1 MKTLQITMFAATL
14 AATGLP
20 ALSQDM
26 PNATQ
31 AAQANVCRNLLGY
44 DEAAVDMVVVAPKG
58 PADIGL
64 TRLAG
69 PTDGPVQIRAFDM
82 GTCQPVAVKVWVQ
95 DQLGEIVEVQDSDM
109 ASFPA
114 ARFAEGVSYIRAER
128 ALERDLGFVVS
139 GAL

>member
-26 PNATQ
+26 PNATE

-44 DEAAVDMVVVAPKG
+44 DGAAVDMVVVAPKG
-58 PADIGL
+58 AADIGL

-114 ARFAEGVSYIRAER
+114 ARFAEGVNYIRAER

>member
-114 ARFAEGVSYIRAER
+114 ARFAEGVNYIRAER